1 MKKRILCVLLALL
14 LAVSLLPAGALA
26 ADGGEGESPASA
38 SVDLTVQRG
47 GAFTLVALDEPVSA
61 GLSDA
66 YGLTDAVA
74 DGVSALDVLLRAH
87 EKLLGEAFTAET
99 VGDYLALGETGFL
112 TKVFGEKTS
121 NVGFTVNGALAHD
134 GVLKDDEY
142 APGGKSYT
150 GYAITQAKIETG
162 DLMEFFFYQDGYCL
176 DNYPRLTRGDAAV
189 TEIAAKPGSSVA
201 LTVEGYCFAYYGY
214 VPMEAL
220 TGLFEPLDGAKLA
233 WVGADGSLTD
243 AAAVGEDGA
252 AALPVPETE
261 GSYLLTVY
269 MPADEI
275 KDHYATP
282 VIMPLL
288 RVTADKNAAEP
299 TEPQYGPCD
308 LTALA
313 AADFDSNPNALT
325 LTPVFS
331 ADVTDYRTPEVAYKS
346 SEYLCMAYVKAT
358 AADSKA
364 TITAACNGVSA
375 GVTSGGSWAF
385 LAKALKP
392 GQDNLL
398 TVTVE
403 NSGESK
409 TYNITIPMA
418 ADPATLGTLTLSGCH
433 DAQVKYLKLFACG
446 DDGEKTGE
454 DRLAGQTL
462 ADGAYAPLRLPAG
475 DWWVEG
481 YDANGDC
488 NGALRLTVEAGKS
501 AAYKLQRIYRITT
514 NSGWVLGEDYTMS
527 VTVRSADGE
536 ARHIRTG
543 TATNWGTTA
552 PSCIFAVGDTVT
564 VRITPDAEKRPTF
577 GEAEVSKTP
586 NMNDDISAS
595 CKEFA
600 EVTFTAPEGAEI
612 AVGKLARSYVYTVQE
627 PYAAPV
633 TEDGTVRAT
642 YRLDKGTTYFY
653 RVRHPEGVTYWNFK
667 SWSAAGTESVSAEDL
682 HIGDGA
688 YTKSTVLDDFS
699 LNVHDVGN
707 IYLNINA
714 QGWKTME
721 VGETFELNVFRNWQ
735 AIEGFMNSKIA
746 IPDAHYTVLSPEG
759 GESDVVTVTPDA
771 FNSCVANMTANR
783 AGTAIV
789 LVTYDAMTHAQGQSS
804 TASKFFSATWPELT
818 GVFVVTVGEG
828 GEIETKEIKTNM
840 VLDRLDAAVSSDTQR
855 ALDAE
860 HDMLFYTGS
869 EGASYSFAP
878 ETGCTVTVARGTA
891 ESGALTFGAF
901 TAEGVSRDADGVVTV
916 SGLTTG
922 RHIIRVEKDGKAAY
936 QVVTARGVSY
946 VLTDADGKAL
956 TGEVKAGDTVYLQF
970 TGLLNP
976 QEKLATAYNFNFSL
990 RYAGEDGTYFRSNP
1004 GGNFGIYDFSGN
1016 PVRQRIAVT
1025 IPKYWAEESYSLH
1038 GALQKGGNSGVPSHR
1053 SIRYATGND
1062 PQLSAPAAS
1071 GVLSRLPDVT
1081 LVLAPTQFLTGTLT
1095 FNGGAVARSGLT
1107 VTLADADGNNIAVA
1121 DDGSFSAL
1129 AEEYFYTVRGAG
1141 FAYATGSVT
1150 LTEGG
1155 ENRFD
1160 IALTAIDSG
1169 AWDGATQTEPAL
1181 LDGVYQI
1188 ATGAHLAWFTARSAD
1203 ADVSGVLT
1211 ADIALADYPWLNV
1224 SSSRAVTLRGE
1235 GHEITGLNAQSGL
1248 FAKLG
1253 ANSAISDLTL
1263 RGKSAAGGAV
1273 AGELGSGGSIERCL
1287 SYVEISGSGTR
1298 VGGIVGSL
1306 GGNAAVRDAASFGAV
1321 AGKSEVGG
1329 IVGAFTGSGSTVT
1342 GCYST
1347 GAVSASAGSAG
1358 GVFGASGYGV
1368 TVAGCYSTGSVSGST
1383 AGGVGGTVKGET
1395 SWRGELLAAITVRDC
1410 YSTGEPAFG
1419 STDSGSALIS
1429 TCFAGE
1435 AARGAALDEA
1445 YFAPV
1450 CGSEHLALRWQKDVT
1465 FHTRTNGAVTAP
1477 TCTEPGY
1484 TEYTCEN
1491 CETAYRAEH
1500 TAALGHALGETKRV
1514 YPAYEAGDCVR
1525 CGTPLKVW
1533 NDPRLEHFTLPEENA
1548 ENITMADAAGSIPWA
1563 YNAEK
1568 SRFESGNRGKNN
1580 TVSETSLTFTLPY
1593 GGTLRFDWGV
1603 SSEKDYDKATT
1614 ALGGTKIADA
1624 VSGEKTGSFDT
1635 TLAAGTY
1642 TLTLSYAKDS
1652 ASSDGEDLAYVR
1664 SLTLTAFAAGE
1675 YDDLAAAKAVDEKIA
1690 AIGSPVTL
1698 ASEDAIRAARVSF
1711 DLLSAAQ
1718 KALVENYAGLT
1729 AAERALAALKK
1740 AEHPAE
1746 DEITV
1751 TFRLIGADKSAEDV
1765 DLGTGTGSSVY
1776 RTWIATRSYT
1786 LPAGSTVGDLFLR
1799 ALADAGLRQ
1808 SGAEDGYVSAIWAP
1822 AALGGYRLG
1831 DMDNGSRSGWMY
1843 MVNGSHPGLGL
1854 NARLLADKDAVVWH
1868 YVNDYAYEVRDWFA
1882 DEDYPALGDESTWV
1896 DWSAVPDFDPVA
1908 DDDGETKPETP
1919 AAFADVAE
1927 SDWFHDAAY
1936 WAAAQG
1942 ITQGQGS
1949 ADTFAPRAA
1958 CTRAEIVTM
1967 LWRAAGSPAPKGTET
1982 PFADIS
1988 PEDWFYAAALWA
2000 YETGVA
2006 RGWGSAARF
2015 APEEACIRGEAATF
2029 LCRALGEADAEPGT
2043 AFSDVAPGAYYAA
2056 SVNWA
2061 AATGVTKGVG
2071 GGRFAPQLGC
2081 TRAEIVTML
2090 YRLLGQK

>member
-1 MKKRILCVLLALL
+1 MKKRILCMLLALL

-38 SVDLTVQRG
+38 TVDLTVQRG

-99 VGDYLALGETGFL
+99 VGDYLAVGETGFL
-112 TKVFGEKTS
+112 SKVFGVATS

-134 GVLKDDEY
+134 GELKDDEY

-162 DLMEFFFYQDGYCL
+162 DLMEFFFYQDSYCL

-220 TGLFEPLDGAKLA
+220 IANDQLSALDGAKLA
-233 WVGADGSLTD
+233 WVGADGGLTD

-252 AALPVPETE
+252 AALTVPETE

-275 KDHYATP
+275 KDNYATP

-313 AADFDSNPNALT
+313 AADFDSNPNALA
-325 LTPVFS
+325 LTPEFS

-358 AADSKA
+358 AADSGA

-403 NSGESK
+403 NGGESK
-409 TYNITIPMA
+409 TYSITIPMA

-446 DDGEKTGE
+446 SDGEKTGE
-454 DRLAGQTL
+454 DRLAGQTP
-462 ADGAYAPLRLPAG
+462 ADGAYAPLSLPAG

-481 YDANGDC
+481 YDENDDC

-501 AAYKLQRIYRITT
+501 AAYKLQRIYRITA

-527 VTVRSADGE
+527 VTVRSAAGDV
-536 ARHIRTG
+536 RSIRTG
-543 TATNWGTTA
+543 TATNWGTA
-552 PSCIFAVGDTVT
+552 SPSCLFVAGDTVT
-564 VRITPDAEKRPTF
+564 VRVTPDAAKRPTF

-586 NMNDDISAS
+586 DMNTDISVS

-612 AVGKLARSYVYTVQE
+612 AVGTLASYYIYTVRK
-627 PYAAPV
+627 PYSAPV
-633 TEDGTVRAT
+633 TEDGTVRVT

-653 RVRHPEGVTYWNFK
+653 RARHPEGVTYWNFK

-688 YTKSTVLDDFS
+688 YTKSTVVNDFS
-699 LNVHDVGN
+699 LNVYDVGN

-735 AIEGFMNSKIA
+735 AIESFMNGKIA
-746 IPDAHYTVLSPEG
+746 IPDAHYTVLSPGG

-804 TASKFFSATWPELT
+804 TASKFFSAIWPELT

-828 GEIETKEIKTNM
+828 GEIETNM
-840 VLDRLDAAVSSDTQR
+840 VLDRLDAIVSGDAQR

-860 HDMLFYTGS
+860 HDILFYTGS

-878 ETGCTVTVARGTA
+878 ETGCTVTVAHGTA
-891 ESGALTFGAF
+891 ESGALRFGAF
-901 TAEGVSRDADGVVTV
+901 TAEGVSTDADGVVTV

-922 RHIIRVEKDGKAAY
+922 RHIIRVEKDGKTAY

-976 QEKLATAYNFNFSL
+976 QEKLAGAYNFNFSL
-990 RYAGEDGTYFRSNP
+990 RYAGEDGTYFHSDP
-1004 GGNFGIYDFSGN
+1004 GGVFGVYDFSGN
-1016 PVRQRIAVT
+1016 PARQRIAVT

-1038 GALQKGGNSGVPSHR
+1038 GALQKGGNSGVSHR
-1053 SIRYATGND
+1053 SIRYATGKD
-1062 PQLSAPAAS
+1062 PQLNAPAAS

-1081 LVLAPTQFLTGTLT
+1081 LALAPTQFLRGTLT

-1107 VTLADADGNNIAVA
+1107 VTLADADGNAVAVA

-1150 LTEGG
+1150 LTENG

-1160 IALTAIDSG
+1160 ITLTAIDSG
-1169 AWDGATQTEPAL
+1169 AWDGETQTEPAL
-1181 LDGVYQI
+1181 VDGVYQI
-1188 ATGAHLAWFTARSAD
+1188 ATGAELAWFTARSAD

-1224 SSSRAVTLRGE
+1224 SSSRTVTLRGE
-1235 GHEITGLNAQSGL
+1235 GREITGLNAQNGL
-1248 FAKLG
+1248 FPKLG

-1273 AGELGSGGSIERCL
+1273 TGNLGSGGSIERCL
-1287 SYVEISGSGTR
+1287 SYVDISGSGSS

-1306 GGNAAVRDAASFGAV
+1306 GSNAAVRDSASFGAV
-1321 AGKSEVGG
+1321 TGKSGVGG
-1329 IVGAFTGSGSTVT
+1329 IVGAFTGSGSAVT

-1358 GVFGASGYGV
+1358 GVFGASGCGV
-1368 TVAGCYSTGSVSGST
+1368 TVTGCYSTGSVSGST
-1383 AGGVGGTVKGET
+1383 AGGIGGAVKGET
-1395 SWRGELLAAITVRDC
+1395 SWRGELIAAITVRDC
-1410 YSTGEPAFG
+1410 YSAGEPAFG
-1419 STDSGSALIS
+1419 STDGASALIS
-1429 TCFAGE
+1429 ACFAGE
-1435 AARGAALDEA
+1435 AARGAALDET

-1450 CGSEHLALRWQKDVT
+1450 CGSEYPALRWQKDVT
-1465 FHTRTNGAVTAP
+1465 FHTRTNGSVTAP

-1484 TEYTCEN
+1484 TEYTCDH
-1491 CETAYRAEH
+1491 CKTTYRAEH

-1525 CGTPLKVW
+1525 CGTALKVW

-1548 ENITMADAAGSIPWA
+1548 ENITMADAEGSIPWA

-1568 SRFESGNRGKNN
+1568 SRFESGNRGKNS
-1580 TVSETSLTFTLPY
+1580 TVSETSLSFTLSY
-1593 GGTLRFDWGV
+1593 GGRLSFDWGV
-1603 SSEKDYDKATT
+1603 SSEEGYDEAAI
-1614 ALGGTKIADA
+1614 ALDGSKIADA

-1642 TLTLSYAKDS
+1642 TLTLSYAKDG
-1652 ASSDGEDLAYVR
+1652 ASSGGEDLAYVR
-1664 SLTLTAFAAGE
+1664 ALTLTAFAEGE
-1675 YDDLAAAKAVDEKIA
+1675 YDDLAAAKAVSEKIA

-1698 ASEDAIRAARVSF
+1698 ASEDAIRAARVSY
-1711 DLLSAAQ
+1711 DLLSTAQ
-1718 KALVENYAGLT
+1718 KALVGNYADLT
-1729 AAERALAALKK
+1729 AAESALAALKK
-1740 AEHPAE
+1740 ASLPAE

-1765 DLGTGTGSSVY
+1765 DLGAGTGSSVY

-1822 AALGGYRLG
+1822 AALGGARLG

-1854 NARLLADKDAVVWH
+1854 NAQLLADKDAVVWH

-1882 DEDYPALGDESTWV
+1882 DEDYPALGDETTWV

-1908 DDDGETKPETP
+1908 DDDGGETKPETP
-1919 AAFADVAE
+1919 AAFVDVAE

-1982 PFADIS
+1982 PFQDIS
-1988 PEDWFYAAALWA
+1988 PEDWFHAAALWA

-2006 RGWGSAARF
+2006 RGWGSAERF
-2015 APEEACIRGEAATF
+2015 APDESCTRGEAVTF

-2056 SVNWA
+2056 AVNWA
-2061 AATGVTKGVG
+2061 AANGVAKGVG
-2071 GGRFAPQLGC
+2071 GGRFAPQISC

>member
-1 MKKRILCVLLALL
+1 MKKRILCMLLALV
-14 LAVSLLPAGALA
+14 LAASLLPAGALA
-26 ADGGEGESPASA
+26 ADGGAGESPASA
-38 SVDLTVQRG
+38 TVDLTVQRG

-87 EKLLGEAFTAET
+87 EKLLGDAFTAET

-112 TKVFGEKTS
+112 TKAFGEETG
-121 NVGFTVNGALAHD
+121 NVGFAVNGAMAHD

-142 APGGKSYT
+142 APGGKGYT
-150 GYAITQAKIETG
+150 GYAVTQAKVGTG
-162 DLMEFFFYQDGYCL
+162 DLLEFFFYQDSYCL
-176 DNYPRLTRGDAAV
+176 DHYPRLMRGDAAV
-189 TEIAAKPGSSVA
+189 REIAAKPGSSVA
-201 LTVEGYCFAYYGY
+201 ITVEGYCFAYYGY

-220 TGLFEPLDGAKLA
+220 IAYDQLAALDGAKLA
-233 WVGADGSLTD
+233 WVGADGALTD

-252 AALPVPETE
+252 AALTVPETE

-288 RVTADKNAAEP
+288 RVTADENAAEP
-299 TEPQYGPCD
+299 ETPQYGPCD

-313 AADFDSNPNALT
+313 AADFDSNPNALE
-325 LTPVFS
+325 LTPAFS
-331 ADVTDYRTPEVAYKS
+331 ADVTDYRTPEVPYQSAAYA
-346 SEYLCMAYVKAT
+346 LGAYVKAT
-358 AADSKA
+358 AADSGAK
-364 TITAACNGVSA
+364 ITAACGGVSA
-375 GVTSGGSWAF
+375 VVTSGDPYFKMLSG
-385 LAKALKP
+385 ALKP

-403 NSGESK
+403 NGGESR

-433 DAQVKYLKLFACG
+433 DAQVKYLKLYACG
-446 DDGEKTGE
+446 SDGEKTGE
-454 DRLAGQTL
+454 DRLADL
-462 ADGAYAPLRLPAG
+462 APTDGAYAPLRLPAG
-475 DWWVEG
+475 DWWAEG
-481 YDANGDC
+481 FDANGDC

-501 AAYKLQRIYRITT
+501 AAYKLQRIYRIQA
-514 NSGWVLGEDYTMS
+514 NSGWVLGEDCAMS

-564 VRITPDAEKRPTF
+564 VRVTPDAEKHPTF

-586 NMNDDISAS
+586 TSNDDISAT

-612 AVGKLARSYVYTVQE
+612 AVGKLAKSYVYTVQE

-633 TEDGTVRAT
+633 TADGTVRVT
-642 YRLDKGTTYFY
+642 YRLDKNTDYFY

-667 SWSAAGTESVSAEDL
+667 RWSAAGTEAVGAEDL
-682 HIGDGA
+682 HIGESA
-688 YTKSTVLDDFS
+688 YTKTTVVNDFS
-699 LNVHDVGN
+699 LNVYDVGN
-707 IYLNINA
+707 LYLNINA

-735 AIEGFMNSKIA
+735 AIESFMNAKIA

-759 GESDVVTVTPDA
+759 GESDVVTITPDA
-771 FNSCVANMTANR
+771 FNSCVADMTANR

-789 LVTYDAMTHAQGQSS
+789 LVTYDAMTHAAAQSS
-804 TASKFFSATWPELT
+804 TASKFFSAVWPELT

-828 GEIETKEIKTNM
+828 GEIETNM
-840 VLDRLDAAVSSDTQR
+840 VLDRLDADIKTDAQR

-860 HDMLFYTGS
+860 HDILFYTGS
-869 EGASYSFAP
+869 AGANYNFTP

-891 ESGALTFGAF
+891 ESGALRFGAF
-901 TAEGVSRDADGVVTV
+901 TAEGVTVGADGAVTV
-916 SGLTTG
+916 AGLTTG

-956 TGEVKAGDTVYLQF
+956 TGDVKAGDTVYLRF

-990 RYAGEDGTYFRSNP
+990 RYAGEDGTYFRSDP
-1004 GGNFGIYDFSGN
+1004 GSNFGNYDFSGN
-1016 PVRQRIAVT
+1016 PVRQRIAIT
-1025 IPKYWAEESYSLH
+1025 IPKYWAEDSYSLH
-1038 GALQKGGNSGVPSHR
+1038 GALQKGGNAGVPSHR
-1053 SIRYATGND
+1053 TIRYATGND
-1062 PQLSAPAAS
+1062 PQMSAPAAA
-1071 GVLSRLPDVT
+1071 GILSQLPDVT
-1081 LVLAPTQFLTGTLT
+1081 LALAPTAFLTGTLT
-1095 FNGGAVARSGLT
+1095 FNGGAVDRAGLT
-1107 VTLADADGNNIAVA
+1107 VTLADADGNDVAVGG
-1121 DDGSFSAL
+1121 DGSFSAL

-1141 FAYATGSVT
+1141 FVYASGSVT
-1150 LTEGG
+1150 LTESG

-1160 IALTAIDSG
+1160 IALTAADDG
-1169 AWDGATQTEPAL
+1169 AWDGETQTEPAL
-1181 LDGVYQI
+1181 VDGVYQI
-1188 ATGAHLAWFTARSAD
+1188 AAGAHLAWFAAQSAG

-1211 ADIALADYPWLNV
+1211 ADIDLADYPWLDV
-1224 SSSRAVTLRGE
+1224 SSSRTVTLRGE
-1235 GHEITGLNAQSGL
+1235 GHEIRGLNARNGL
-1248 FAKLG
+1248 FAQLG
-1253 ANSAISDLTL
+1253 ASSKVSDLTL

-1273 AGELGSGGSIERCL
+1273 TGVLGANGSIERCL
-1287 SYVEISGSGTR
+1287 SYVDVSGSGSR
-1298 VGGIVGSL
+1298 VGGIAGSL
-1306 GGNAAVRDAASFGAV
+1306 GSGAAVRDSASFGAV

-1329 IVGAFTGSGSTVT
+1329 IAGAFTGSGAAVT

-1347 GAVSASAGSAG
+1347 G
-1358 GVFGASGYGV
+1358 
-1368 TVAGCYSTGSVSGST
+1368 TVSGST
-1383 AGGVGGTVKGET
+1383 AGGIGGAVKGET
-1395 SWRGELLAAITVRDC
+1395 NWRGALIAAITVRDC
-1410 YSTGEPAFG
+1410 YSAGEPAFG
-1419 STDSGSALIS
+1419 STDDASALVS
-1429 TCFAGE
+1429 ACFAGE

-1450 CGSEHLALRWQKDVT
+1450 CGSEYPALRWQKDAA
-1465 FHTRTNGAVTAP
+1465 FHTRTNGAVTDP

-1491 CETAYRAEH
+1491 CRTVYRAER
-1500 TAALGHALGETKRV
+1500 TAALGHALGEDKRV
-1514 YPAYEAGDCVR
+1514 YPAYQTGGCVR
-1525 CGTPLKVW
+1525 CGAALKVW

-1548 ENITMADAAGSIPWA
+1548 ENITMADAEGSIPWA

-1568 SRFESGNRGKNN
+1568 SRFESGNRGKDN
-1580 TVSETSLTFTLPY
+1580 TVSETSLSFTLPY

-1603 SSEKDYDKATT
+1603 SSESGYDKASIALSGT
-1614 ALGGTKIADA
+1614 AIADA

-1642 TLTLSYAKDS
+1642 TLTLSYGKDD
-1652 ASSDGEDLAYVR
+1652 AMGKGEDLAYVR

-1675 YDDLAAAKAVDEKIA
+1675 YDDLAAAKAVGEKIA

-1698 ASEDAIRAARVSF
+1698 ASEDAIRAARVGY

-1718 KALVENYAGLT
+1718 KALVENYADLT

-1740 AEHPAE
+1740 ASLPAE

-1751 TFRLIGADKSAEDV
+1751 TFRLIGADASAEDV
-1765 DLGTGTGSSVY
+1765 DLGAGTGSSVY
-1776 RTWIATRSYT
+1776 RTWIATRTYT

-1799 ALADAGLRQ
+1799 ALSDAGLRQ
-1808 SGAEDGYVSAIWAP
+1808 SGAEDGYVSAVWAP
-1822 AALGGYRLG
+1822 AALGGARLG

-1843 MVNGSHPGLGL
+1843 MVNGSHPGLGM
-1854 NARLLADKDAVVWH
+1854 NAQLLADKDAVVWH

-1896 DWSAVPDFDPVA
+1896 DWLAVPDFDPVA
-1908 DDDGETKPETP
+1908 GDGGAETKPETP
-1919 AAFADVAE
+1919 VTFADVAE
-1927 SDWFHDAAY
+1927 RDWFYDAAY

-1949 ADTFAPRAA
+1949 ADTFAPNEN

-1988 PEDWFYAAALWA
+1988 PEGWFYAAALWA

-2006 RGWGSAARF
+2006 RGWGSADTF
-2015 APEEACIRGEAATF
+2015 APDESCTRGEAVTF
-2029 LCRALGEADAEPGT
+2029 LCRALGAAGAEPGT

-2056 SVNWA
+2056 AVGWA
-2061 AATGVTKGVG
+2061 AENGVAKGVG
-2071 GGRFAPQLGC
+2071 GGRFAPQISC
-2081 TRAEIVTML
+2081 TRAQIVTML